1 MARLAEPEE
10 AHMASFQDRVIG
22 AMRLQPST
30 FEEVEH
36 DAAATSQAAIVVAA
50 VAMAGVVAAIPYVS
64 ITGAITALVVQL
76 FGWVIGSF
84 VVLLVGTKI
93 FPGKNTEADLG
104 QMLRTMGFA
113 QSAGLFNVLGIIPF
127 LGMLIRLA
135 VAIWILVA
143 MVIAVRQALDYD
155 DTLKAVIVCLVA
167 WVIMVLVT
175 FMAALMGIGA
185 AGVTGGMF

>member
-1 MARLAEPEE
+1 
-10 AHMASFQDRVIG
+10 MASFQDRVIG

-36 DAAATSQAAIVVAA
+36 DASATSQAAMVVAA
-50 VAMAGVVAAIPYVS
+50 VAVAGIIASIRYITIPTAIM
-64 ITGAITALVVQL
+64 LVVFQL
-76 FGWVIGSF
+76 IGWVVGSF
-84 VVLLVGTKI
+84 VVLLVGTKL

-127 LGMLIRLA
+127 LGWLIRLV

-143 MVIAVRQALDYD
+143 MVIAVKQALDYE
-155 DTLKAVIVCLVA
+155 DTIKAVIVCLVA
-167 WVIMVLVT
+167 WVIMFMVT
-175 FMAALMGIGA
+175 FVASLMGIGA
-185 AGVTGGMF
+185 AGLAGGMF

>member
-1 MARLAEPEE
+1 
-10 AHMASFQDRVIG
+10 MASLQDRVIG

-36 DAAATSQAAIVVAA
+36 DAAATSQAAMVVAA
-50 VAMAGVVAAIPYVS
+50 VAVAGVLASIRHITIPAAL
-64 ITGAITALVVQL
+64 ITVVVQL
-76 FGWVIGSF
+76 IGWVIGSF
-84 VVLLVGTKI
+84 VVLLVGTKL

-127 LGMLIRLA
+127 LGVLIQFA

-155 DTLKAVIVCLVA
+155 DTIKAVIVCVVA
-167 WVIMVLVT
+167 WLIMVMVT
-175 FMAALMGIGA
+175 FIAGLMGIGA
-185 AGVTGGMF
+185 AGVAGGLF

>member
-1 MARLAEPEE
+1 
-10 AHMASFQDRVIG
+10 MASFQDRVMG

-36 DAAATSQAAIVVAA
+36 DAAATSQAAMVVAA
-50 VAMAGVVAAIPYVS
+50 VAVAGVIASIRHITVTAALMTVI
-64 ITGAITALVVQL
+64 IQL
-76 FGWVIGSF
+76 IGWVVGSF
-84 VVLLVGTKI
+84 VVLLVGTKL

-127 LGMLIRLA
+127 LGVLIQFA

-155 DTLKAVIVCLVA
+155 DTIKAVIVCVVA
-167 WVIMVLVT
+167 WVIMVMVT
-175 FMAALMGIGA
+175 FIAGLMGIGA
-185 AGVTGGMF
+185 AGVAGGMF